1 MSWPKRIQ
9 RGPDANGVFSVHKCS
24 LNDDGTVTVSEE
36 IFKREEKEV
45 IIPTR
50 LASRLSTASQPPKYQ
65 ARGSR
70 ADQDV
75 IISIEEKPIIL
86 HLTSES
92 VQKQKLAT
100 VVSSASLES
109 THVRCSNCGGLH
121 YTYMCPR
128 REEFRRD
135 KVESKGGVY
144 VPIYKRE
151 NIEKKTYSLKLDPVP
166 QSWTRD
172 NILELLNRLRLEVE
186 ELLNAESEG
195 ANMKK
200 DTSVPWHVR
209 VGAKRGSAGNE
220 SQATT
225 PTPAP
230 ESEKVRKLRA
240 ALVGLH
246 AERCTFPNRDPKR
259 TNFAYLNLG
268 TEEAQILFKTRYDNS
283 RLTGEQTIMHVLL
296 PDEYGGRR

>member
-1 MSWPKRIQ
+1 M
-9 RGPDANGVFSVHKCS
+9 
-24 LNDDGTVTVSEE
+24 TVSEE
-36 IFKREEKEV
+36 IYKREEKEV
-45 IIPTR
+45 VVPIR
-50 LASRLSTASQPPKYQ
+50 LASRLSMPSQPPKYQ
-65 ARGSR
+65 ARSSKV
-70 ADQDV
+70 DQGV
-75 IISIEEKPIIL
+75 IVSIEEKPIIL

-92 VQKQKLAT
+92 AQKQKLAT
-100 VVSSASLES
+100 VISNTSLES

-172 NILELLNRLRLEVE
+172 NIIGLINKLRLEVE
-186 ELLNAESEG
+186 EVINNESDG
-195 ANMKK
+195 AAIKK
-200 DTSVPWHVR
+200 DASVPWHVR
-209 VGAKRGSAGNE
+209 VGAKRGTTSTE
-220 SQATT
+220 SQTATT
-225 PTPAP
+225 TATTPAP
-230 ESEKVRKLRA
+230 ENEKIRNLKA

-268 TEEAQILFKTRYDNS
+268 TEEAQLLFKTRYDNC